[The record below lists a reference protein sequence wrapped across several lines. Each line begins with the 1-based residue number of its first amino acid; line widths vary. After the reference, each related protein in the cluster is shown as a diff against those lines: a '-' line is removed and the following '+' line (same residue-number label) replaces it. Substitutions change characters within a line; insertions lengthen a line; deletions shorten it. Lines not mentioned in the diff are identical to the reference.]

1 MLQSQMENTLFDDA
15 KHIVQIHTVEVTN
28 LHSFAIIPYIT
39 QCLLLRMSNKTGPLY
54 QDSNDHCWLQTVHEE
69 LTMKKSLLGNVL
81 AVRWLASARENVQV
95 HMIQ

>member
-39 QCLLLRMSNKTGPLY
+39 QCLLLRMSNKTGY
-54 QDSNDHCWLQTVHEE
+54 SIKIQMITADSSRRIDDEKV
-69 LTMKKSLLGNVL
+69 
-81 AVRWLASARENVQV
+81 SAGQCFGSQ
-95 HMIQ
+95 MAGLCT